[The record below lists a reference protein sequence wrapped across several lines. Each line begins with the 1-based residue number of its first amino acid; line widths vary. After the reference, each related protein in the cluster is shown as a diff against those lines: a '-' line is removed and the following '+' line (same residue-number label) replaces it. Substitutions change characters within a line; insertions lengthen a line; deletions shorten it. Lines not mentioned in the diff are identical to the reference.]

1 MVAGS
6 SVVCCYHGVGKIDFS
21 LPIKD
26 GSLLLLPLSSGDDV
40 SVEMNSLG
48 WF

>member
-1 MVAGS
+1 VVVGS
-6 SVVCCYHGVGKIDFS
+6 SVVCCYRGVGEIDLS

-26 GSLLLLPLSSGDDV
+26 GSLLLLSLSSGDDV
-40 SVEMNSLG
+40 LVEMHSLG